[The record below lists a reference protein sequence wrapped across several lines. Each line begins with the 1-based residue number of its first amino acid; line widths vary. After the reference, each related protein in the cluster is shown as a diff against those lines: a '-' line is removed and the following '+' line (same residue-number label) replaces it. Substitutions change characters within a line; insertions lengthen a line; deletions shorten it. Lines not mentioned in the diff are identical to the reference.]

1 MHAFAGLA
9 DLSLQGKLPFK
20 RQSAAGAFAHV
31 GFQRGSLSVVKLLID
46 QRRDE
51 FLGFLAVHL
60 HLSFSCPS
68 TTYAV
73 RYVRISFRPRER
85 RERTVP
91 MGHDSMTAASS
102 YENTVDIHQNNGC
115 AKLFRYFFQDSGNLI
130 VELPTQDT
138 ALGSGSLRR
147 QSFPIIR
154 LRSR

>member
-1 MHAFAGLA
+1 MHALAGLA
-9 DLSLQGKLPFK
+9 DLSLQGKLLFK

-73 RYVRISFRPRER
+73 RYFRISFRPRER

-102 YENTVDIHQNNGC
+102 YEKSLISTKTMGVRNSSGIF
-115 AKLFRYFFQDSGNLI
+115 FR
-130 VELPTQDT
+130 T
-138 ALGSGSLRR
+138 AV
-147 QSFPIIR
+147 I
-154 LRSR
+154 